1 MDLKFHQDYEF
12 RRYVDDVFIFA
23 RNESVANRIHDKYTD
38 ILIDF
43 NLHTNTAKSKCIGR
57 PFSSSKA
64 RLIYDAGQ
72 QANSFFEKFLEQT
85 ETGVLSP
92 KRIHNKWKLTKSY
105 IDSVKALCHSN
116 ESTYDEIASF
126 LISVITERV
135 KRLVNHDESSS
146 TIQDSEYVD
155 AFIVLLDVLF
165 FLYSVAPSVGASYKL
180 STSLILAARFSR
192 KHLPAG
198 YPTVHQKIFDLTYSL
213 LHDQCGM
220 KHAGDIEGFVHLES
234 FNIALATR
242 ELGDNHLL
250 PSEIIDELFVSAGKL
265 TYFTIVASLF
275 YVRDS
280 NVYQELRTKLLDAA
294 MRKLSDLSD
303 VLMNSENAHLLLDLL
318 SCPYVPDKQKTA
330 WIKSLFRILQLA
342 QPSKADLQKFLT
354 GINTSHAQVDWKD
367 IDLLNSLE
375 KKELKQAY

>member
-1 MDLKFHQDYEF
+1 MWLLLRLQ
-12 RRYVDDVFIFA
+12 
-23 RNESVANRIHDKYTD
+23 
-38 ILIDF
+38 F
-43 NLHTNTAKSKCIGR
+43 NLHTNTAKSTCIGR

-72 QANSFFEKFLEQT
+72 QANSFFDKFLEQT
-85 ETGVLSP
+85 GTGVLSP
-92 KRIHNKWKLTKSY
+92 KGIHNKWKLTKSY

-116 ESTYDEIASF
+116 ESTYDEVASF

-135 KRLVNHDESSS
+135 KRLVNHDDPSS
-146 TIQDSEYVD
+146 TIQESEYVD

-180 STSLILAARFSR
+180 STSLILAARFSK

-198 YPTVHQKIFDLTYSL
+198 YPTVHQKIFDLTCSL

-250 PSEIIDELFVSAGKL
+250 PTEIIDELFVSAGKL

-280 NVYQELRTKLLDAA
+280 KLYQELRAKLLDAA
-294 MRKLSDLSD
+294 VGKLSDLSD
-303 VLMNSENAHLLLDLL
+303 VLMNSEKAHLLLDLF

-330 WIKSLFRILQLA
+330 WIKSLFRTFQFA
-342 QPSKADLQKFLT
+342 QPDRADLQDFLK
-354 GINTSHAQVDWKD
+354 GINTSYAQVDWKD

>member
-1 MDLKFHQDYEF
+1 
-12 RRYVDDVFIFA
+12 
-23 RNESVANRIHDKYTD
+23 
-38 ILIDF
+38 
-43 NLHTNTAKSKCIGR
+43 
-57 PFSSSKA
+57 
-64 RLIYDAGQ
+64 
-72 QANSFFEKFLEQT
+72 
-85 ETGVLSP
+85 
-92 KRIHNKWKLTKSY
+92 
-105 IDSVKALCHSN
+105 
-116 ESTYDEIASF
+116 
-126 LISVITERV
+126 
-135 KRLVNHDESSS
+135 
-146 TIQDSEYVD
+146 
-155 AFIVLLDVLF
+155 
-165 FLYSVAPSVGASYKL
+165 
-180 STSLILAARFSR
+180 
-192 KHLPAG
+192 
-198 YPTVHQKIFDLTYSL
+198 
-213 LHDQCGM
+213 M